1 MNKKHLK
8 EQRAKLEKTKNILM
22 QKAIEQR
29 SDKENKAIEEL
40 LDQIRSI
47 DIQLKSFKAETRKVE
62 VNNMDKNIEQ
72 RKALEG
78 FIRTKEC
85 RDLNTSNGGAIIP
98 TSISEQIVEKLDET
112 APLFGRVIKL
122 TPVNGNLE
130 ILKEKNIGTAG
141 FVGESTDLDISDFEF
156 EKVKLEQR
164 RAGTVIQ
171 LTQKLVN
178 DSGIDIVDYAN
189 NILVRRLA
197 KTLDRAMILGEVEQ
211 EEFEGLVTVKDKEE
225 CKVETASAEAIT
237 IDDYMNTLN
246 AMHPTLQD
254 KAIWVISRA
263 EFNRISLKKDNL
275 GNYYLTRDIIDGK
288 PQYRLFGCEVCVSDD
303 MAQVEDVHAFLVNV
317 EEAYAGIIKKDMEL
331 KHINADTKNAL
342 RGSVTMIL
350 DVYADVKIKNEQAI
364 RVLKSVA

>member
-1 MNKKHLK
+1 MNKKQLK
-8 EQRAKLEKTKNILM
+8 EQRAKLEKTKNVLM
-22 QKAIEQR
+22 NKPIEIRSAKEQKTIDEM
-29 SDKENKAIEEL
+29 D
-40 LDQIRSI
+40 DQIRAI
-47 DIQLKSFKAETRKVE
+47 DNQLYDLKRETRKVE
-62 VNNMDKNIEQ
+62 VNNMDKNMEQ

-85 RDLNTSNGGAIIP
+85 RDLNTSNGGAVIP

-130 ILKEKNIGTAG
+130 ILKEKEVGQAG
-141 FVGESTDLDISDFEF
+141 FFGEGEDLDISDFEF

-164 RAGTVIQ
+164 RAGTVVQ

-197 KTLDRAMILGEVEQ
+197 KTLDKAMILGTVER
-211 EEFEGLVTVKDKEE
+211 EEFEGLVNAPEE
-225 CKVETASAEAIT
+225 CEVQPLDGEVA
-237 IDDYMNTLN
+237 IDDYMNCLN
-246 AMHPTLQD
+246 AMHPLLQE
-254 KAIWVISRA
+254 KAIWVMSRA
-263 EFNRISLKKDNL
+263 EFNKLALMKDKL
-275 GNYYLTRDIIDGK
+275 GNYYLTRDIVDGK

-303 MAQVEDVHAFLVNV
+303 MTEVEGVQAYLVNV
-317 EEAYAGIIKKDMEL
+317 EEAFGGIIKKDMEL

-350 DVYADVKIKNEQAI
+350 DVYADVKIKNEEAI

>member
-22 QKAIEQR
+22 QKSMKQR
-29 SDKENKAIEEL
+29 SYKEQKAIDEMN
-40 LDQIRSI
+40 DQIRSI

-85 RDLNTSNGGAIIP
+85 RDLNTSNGGAVIP

-112 APLFGRVIKL
+112 APLFGRVVKL

-130 ILKEKNIGTAG
+130 ILKEKEVGQAG
-141 FVGESTDLDISDFEF
+141 FVGESTDLDVSDFEF

-178 DSGIDIVDYAN
+178 DSGVDIVDYAN

-197 KTLDRAMILGEVEQ
+197 KTLDRAMILGTVEQ
-211 EEFEGLVTVKDKEE
+211 EQFEGLCNTPEE
-225 CKVETASAEAIT
+225 CEVAPLGLEVT

-246 AMHPTLQD
+246 AMHPTLQGD
-254 KAIWVISRA
+254 AVWVMSRT

-303 MAQVEDVHAFLVNV
+303 MAEVEDVHAYLANFK
-317 EEAYAGIIKKDMEL
+317 EAFGGIIKKDMEL

-364 RVLKSVA
+364 RVLKATA

>member
-22 QKAIEQR
+22 NKPIKTRSAKEQKT
-29 SDKENKAIEEL
+29 IEEL
-40 LDQIRSI
+40 SDQIRSI

-62 VNNMDKNIEQ
+62 VNMDKNIEQ

-78 FIRTKEC
+78 FIRTKEV
-85 RDLNTSNGGAIIP
+85 RDLNTSNGGAVIP
-98 TSISEQIVEKLDET
+98 TSISERIVEKLDET

-130 ILKEKNIGTAG
+130 ILKEKEVGQAG
-141 FVGESTDLDISDFEF
+141 FFGEGSADLDISDFEF

-197 KTLDRAMILGEVEQ
+197 KTLDRAMILGKVASEQ
-211 EEFEGLVTVKDKEE
+211 FEGLCNAPEE
-225 CKVETASAEAIT
+225 CEVNPLGLEVG

-254 KAIWVISRA
+254 KAIWVMSRA
-263 EFNRISLKKDNL
+263 EFNKLSLKKDNL
-275 GNYYLTRDIIDGK
+275 GNYYLTRDVID
-288 PQYRLFGCEVCVSDD
+288 
-303 MAQVEDVHAFLVNV
+303 
-317 EEAYAGIIKKDMEL
+317 
-331 KHINADTKNAL
+331 
-342 RGSVTMIL
+342 
-350 DVYADVKIKNEQAI
+350 
-364 RVLKSVA
+364 

>member
-130 ILKEKNIGTAG
+130 ILRETNIGTAG
-141 FVGESTDLDISDFEF
+141 FFGEADDLDISDFEF

-197 KTLDRAMILGEVEQ
+197 KTLDRAMILGTAASEQ
-211 EEFEGLVTVKDKEE
+211 FEGLVN
-225 CKVETASAEAIT
+225 APAEVSPLGLEVT

-254 KAIWVISRA
+254 KAIWIMSRA

-275 GNYYLTRDIIDGK
+275 GNYYLTRDVIDGK

-303 MAQVEDVHAFLVNV
+303 MAEVEGVQAYLVNV
-317 EEAYAGIIKKDMEL
+317 KEAYAGIIKKDMEL

>member
-1 MNKKHLK
+1 MNKKYLK

-22 QKAIEQR
+22 NKPIEMRSAKEQKTI
-29 SDKENKAIEEL
+29 DEL
-40 LDQIRSI
+40 EDQIRSI
-47 DIQLKSFKAETRKVE
+47 DNQLYDFKRETRKVE
-62 VNNMDKNIEQ
+62 VNNMDKNMEQ

-85 RDLNTSNGGAIIP
+85 RNLNTSNGGAVIP

-122 TPVNGNLE
+122 TPVNGSLE
-130 ILKEKNIGTAG
+130 ILRETNIGTAG
-141 FVGESTDLDISDFEF
+141 FLGEADDLDISDFEF

-197 KTLDRAMILGEVEQ
+197 KTLDRAMILGTAE
-211 EEFEGLVTVKDKEE
+211 EEFEGLCNAPEE
-225 CKVETASAEAIT
+225 CEVNPLGLEVT

-246 AMHPTLQD
+246 AMHPTLQGD
-254 KAIWVISRA
+254 AVWVMNRT

-275 GNYYLTRDIIDGK
+275 GNYYLTRDVIDGK

-303 MAQVEDVHAFLVNV
+303 MAEVEGVQAYLVNV
-317 EEAYAGIIKKDMEL
+317 KEAYAGIIKKDMEL

>member
-22 QKAIEQR
+22 QKSMKQRSYKEQR
-29 SDKENKAIEEL
+29 TIEEL
-40 LDQIRSI
+40 SDQIRAI
-47 DIQLKSFKAETRKVE
+47 DIQLKNFKTETRKVE

-112 APLFGRVIKL
+112 APLFGRVNKL

-130 ILKEKNIGTAG
+130 ILKEKNLGVATFID
-141 FVGESTDLDISDFEF
+141 ENTDLDVSDFDF
-156 EKVKLEQR
+156 TKIKLEQR
-164 RAGTVIQ
+164 RCGSAI
-171 LTQKLVN
+171 LLSSKLIN
-178 DSGIDIVDYAN
+178 DSGINIVDYAN
-189 NILVRRLA
+189 DLLIRRLA
-197 KTLDRAMILGEVEQ
+197 KGLDKAMILGKVASEQ
-211 EEFEGLVTVKDKEE
+211 FEGLCNAPEE
-225 CKVETASAEAIT
+225 CEVEPLGEEVT

-254 KAIWVISRA
+254 KAIWVMSRT
-263 EFNRISLKKDNL
+263 EFNRLSLMKDKI

-288 PQYRLFGCEVCVSDD
+288 PQYRLFNCEICVSDD
-303 MAQVEDVHAFLVNV
+303 MAEVEDVQAYLVNV
-317 EEAYAGIIKKDMEL
+317 
-331 KHINADTKNAL
+331 
-342 RGSVTMIL
+342 
-350 DVYADVKIKNEQAI
+350 
-364 RVLKSVA
+364 

>member
-8 EQRAKLEKTKNILM
+8 EQRAKLEKTKNMLM
-22 QKAIEQR
+22 NKPIEMRSAKEQKTIDELEDQVIAIDNQ
-29 SDKENKAIEEL
+29 
-40 LDQIRSI
+40 LDN
-47 DIQLKSFKAETRKVE
+47 LKRETRKVE

-85 RDLNTSNGGAIIP
+85 RDLNTSNGGAVIP

-130 ILKEKNIGTAG
+130 ILKEKNLGVAG
-141 FVGESTDLDISDFEF
+141 FLGEADDLDISDFEF

-189 NILVRRLA
+189 NILVRRV
-197 KTLDRAMILGEVEQ
+197 IL
-211 EEFEGLVTVKDKEE
+211 
-225 CKVETASAEAIT
+225 
-237 IDDYMNTLN
+237 
-246 AMHPTLQD
+246 
-254 KAIWVISRA
+254 
-263 EFNRISLKKDNL
+263 
-275 GNYYLTRDIIDGK
+275 
-288 PQYRLFGCEVCVSDD
+288 
-303 MAQVEDVHAFLVNV
+303 
-317 EEAYAGIIKKDMEL
+317 
-331 KHINADTKNAL
+331 
-342 RGSVTMIL
+342 
-350 DVYADVKIKNEQAI
+350 
-364 RVLKSVA
+364 

>member
-22 QKAIEQR
+22 NKPIETRSAKEEKAI
-29 SDKENKAIEEL
+29 DEL
-40 LDQIRSI
+40 SDQIRSI
-47 DIQLKSFKAETRKVE
+47 DNQLYDFKRETRKVE

-78 FIRTKEC
+78 FIRAKEC
-85 RDLNTSNGGAIIP
+85 RDLNTSNGGAVIP
-98 TSISEQIVEKLDET
+98 TSISEEIVEKLDET
-112 APLFGRVIKL
+112 APLFGRVVKL

-130 ILKEKNIGTAG
+130 ILRETNIGTAG
-141 FVGESTDLDISDFEF
+141 FFGEADDLDISDFEF

-164 RAGTVIQ
+164 RAGTVVQ

-197 KTLDRAMILGEVEQ
+197 KTLDRAMILGTVER
-211 EEFEGLVTVKDKEE
+211 EEFEGLCNAPEE
-225 CKVETASAEAIT
+225 CEVSPLGLEVT

-254 KAIWVISRA
+254 KAIWIMSRA
-263 EFNRISLKKDNL
+263 EFNKISLKKDNL
-275 GNYYLTRDIIDGK
+275 GNYYLTRDVIDGK

-303 MAQVEDVHAFLVNV
+303 MAEVEGVQAYLVNV
-317 EEAYAGIIKKDMEL
+317 KEAYAGIIKKDMEL

-364 RVLKSVA
+364 RVLKATA

>member
-22 QKAIEQR
+22 QKSMKQR
-29 SDKENKAIEEL
+29 SYKENKAIEEMD
-40 LDQIRSI
+40 DQIRAI
-47 DIQLKSFKAETRKVE
+47 DLKLDDLKRETRKVE
-62 VNNMDKNIEQ
+62 VNNMDKNTEQ

-130 ILKEKNIGTAG
+130 ILRETNIGTAG
-141 FVGESTDLDISDFEF
+141 FFGEADDLDISDFEF

-197 KTLDRAMILGEVEQ
+197 KTLDRAMILGTAASEQ
-211 EEFEGLVTVKDKEE
+211 FEGLVNAPEE
-225 CKVETASAEAIT
+225 CEVSPLGLEVT

-254 KAIWVISRA
+254 KAIWIMSRA

-275 GNYYLTRDIIDGK
+275 GNYYLTRDVIDGK

-303 MAQVEDVHAFLVNV
+303 MAEVEGVQAYLVNV
-317 EEAYAGIIKKDMEL
+317 KEAYAGIIKKDMEL

>member
-8 EQRAKLEKTKNILM
+8 EQRAKLEKTKNVLM
-22 QKAIEQR
+22 QKSMKQR
-29 SDKENKAIEEL
+29 SYKEQKAIDEMN
-40 LDQIRSI
+40 DQIRSI
-47 DIQLKSFKAETRKVE
+47 DNQLYDFKRETRKVE
-62 VNNMDKNIEQ
+62 VNMDKNIEQ

-141 FVGESTDLDISDFEF
+141 FFGEGSADLDISDFEF

-197 KTLDRAMILGEVEQ
+197 KTLDRAMVLGTVEK
-211 EEFEGLVTVKDKEE
+211 EEFEGLVNAPVECTV
-225 CKVETASAEAIT
+225 SPLGLEAIT

-254 KAIWVISRA
+254 KAIWVISRT

-275 GNYYLTRDIIDGK
+275 GNYYLTRDVIDGK

-303 MAQVEDVHAFLVNV
+303 MAQVEGIQAFLVNV

>member
-1 MNKKHLK
+1 MNKKQLK
-8 EQRAKLEKTKNILM
+8 EQRNKLEKTKNLLM
-22 QKAIEQR
+22 KKDIEQR
-29 SDKENKAIEEL
+29 SSKEKKTIDEL
-40 LDQIRSI
+40 EDQIRAI
-47 DIQLKSFKAETRKVE
+47 NEQLGSF
-62 VNNMDKNIEQ
+62 DKNLEKREVKGMEQNVEQ

-85 RDLNTSNGGAIIP
+85 RELNTTNGSAVIP
-98 TSISEQIVEKLDET
+98 TSISEEIVEKLDET

-130 ILKEKNIGTAG
+130 ILKEKEIGVAG
-141 FVGESTDLDISDFEF
+141 FFGEGEDLDISDFEF

-189 NILVRRLA
+189 DLLVRRLA
-197 KTLDRAMILGEVEQ
+197 KTLDKAMILGTVEK
-211 EEFEGLVTVKDKEE
+211 EEFEGLVNAPVE
-225 CKVETASAEAIT
+225 CEVAPLGGEVG
-237 IDDYMNTLN
+237 IDDYMNCLN
-246 AMHPTLQD
+246 AMHPTLQER
-254 KAIWVISRA
+254 AIWVMSRA
-263 EFNRISLKKDNL
+263 EFNRLALMKDAI
-275 GNYYLTRDIIDGK
+275 GNYYLTRDIIEGK

-303 MAQVEDVHAFLVNV
+303 VAEVEGVQAFLVNV
-317 EEAYAGIIKKDMEL
+317 EEAFGGIIKKDMEL

-342 RGSVTMIL
+342 RGSVTMLL
-350 DVYADVKIKNEQAI
+350 DIYADVKIKNEQAI

>member
-22 QKAIEQR
+22 NKPIETRSAI
-29 SDKENKAIEEL
+29 DEL
-40 LDQIRSI
+40 SDQIRAI
-47 DIQLKSFKAETRKVE
+47 DNQLYDFKRETRKVE

-85 RDLNTSNGGAIIP
+85 RDLSTSNGGAIIP
-98 TSISEQIVEKLDET
+98 TSISERIVEKLDET

-211 EEFEGLVTVKDKEE
+211 EEFEGLVAVKDKEE

>member
-22 QKAIEQR
+22 NKPIETRSAKEEKAI
-29 SDKENKAIEEL
+29 DEL
-40 LDQIRSI
+40 SDQIRSI
-47 DIQLKSFKAETRKVE
+47 DNQLYDFKRETRKVE
-62 VNNMDKNIEQ
+62 VNNMDKNMEQ

-130 ILKEKNIGTAG
+130 ILRETNIGTAG
-141 FVGESTDLDISDFEF
+141 FFGEADDLDISDFEF

-189 NILVRRLA
+189 NLLVRRLA
-197 KTLDRAMILGEVEQ
+197 KTLDKAMILGTVASEQ
-211 EEFEGLVTVKDKEE
+211 FEGLVNAPEE
-225 CKVETASAEAIT
+225 CEVSPLGEEVG

-263 EFNRISLKKDNL
+263 EFNKLSLMKDNL

-303 MAQVEDVHAFLVNV
+303 MAEVEGVQAYLVNV
-317 EEAYAGIIKKDMEL
+317 KEAYAGIIKKDMEL

-364 RVLKSVA
+364 RVLKATA

>member
-1 MNKKHLK
+1 MNKKQLK
-8 EQRAKLEKTKNILM
+8 EQRAKLEKTKNVLM
-22 QKAIEQR
+22 NKPIEIRSAKEQKTIDEM
-29 SDKENKAIEEL
+29 D
-40 LDQIRSI
+40 DQIRAI
-47 DIQLKSFKAETRKVE
+47 DNQLYDLKRETRKVE
-62 VNNMDKNIEQ
+62 VNNMDKNMEQ

-85 RDLNTSNGGAIIP
+85 RDLNTSNGGAVIP

-130 ILKEKNIGTAG
+130 ILKEKEVGQAG
-141 FVGESTDLDISDFEF
+141 FFGEGEDLDISDFEF

-164 RAGTVIQ
+164 RAGTVVQ

-197 KTLDRAMILGEVEQ
+197 KTLDKAMILGTVER
-211 EEFEGLVTVKDKEE
+211 EEFEGLVNAPEE
-225 CKVETASAEAIT
+225 CEVQPLDGEVA
-237 IDDYMNTLN
+237 IDDYMNCLN
-246 AMHPTLQD
+246 AMHPLLQE
-254 KAIWVISRA
+254 KAIWVMSRA
-263 EFNRISLKKDNL
+263 EFNKLALMKDKL
-275 GNYYLTRDIIDGK
+275 GNYYLTRDIVDGK

-303 MAQVEDVHAFLVNV
+303 MTEVEGVQAYLVNV
-317 EEAYAGIIKKDMEL
+317 EEAFGGIIKKDMEL
-331 KHINADTKNAL
+331 KHINADTKNDL

-350 DVYADVKIKNEQAI
+350 DVYADVKIKNEEAI

>member
-1 MNKKHLK
+1 MNKKQLK

-22 QKAIEQR
+22 NKTIEMR
-29 SDKENKAIEEL
+29 TSREEKTIDEL
-40 LDQIRSI
+40 EDQIRAI
-47 DIQLKSFKAETRKVE
+47 DNKLYDLKRETRKVE
-62 VNNMDKNIEQ
+62 VNNMDKNMEQ

-85 RDLNTSNGGAIIP
+85 RDLNTSNAGAVIP
-98 TSISEQIVEKLDET
+98 NSISEEIVEKLDET
-112 APLFGRVIKL
+112 APLFGRVVKL

-130 ILKEKNIGTAG
+130 ILRETNIGTAG
-141 FVGESTDLDISDFEF
+141 FFGEADDLDISDFEF

-164 RAGTVIQ
+164 RAGTVVQ

-197 KTLDRAMILGEVEQ
+197 KTLDKAMILGTVER
-211 EEFEGLVTVKDKEE
+211 EEFEGLVNAPEE
-225 CKVETASAEAIT
+225 CEVQPLDGEVA
-237 IDDYMNTLN
+237 IDDYMNCLN
-246 AMHPTLQD
+246 AMHPLLQE
-254 KAIWVISRA
+254 KAIWVMSRA
-263 EFNRISLKKDNL
+263 EFNKLALMKDKL
-275 GNYYLTRDIIDGK
+275 GNYYLTRDIVDGK

-303 MAQVEDVHAFLVNV
+303 MTEVEGVQAYLVNV
-317 EEAYAGIIKKDMEL
+317 EEAFGGIIKKDMEL

-350 DVYADVKIKNEQAI
+350 DIYADVKIKNEEAI